1 MNRFLQI
8 SMLSFLALLPSAGN
22 AFTSTNCA
30 QQSIIQDTII
40 KEDTTR
46 ENQLIAEVKNG
57 RKIPTKENVQFFN
70 QLNKYGFKNLFS
82 NNTYNSSIAYKAQI
96 NPNAELFVQDYI
108 KRHNDHL
115 QKMKRWGQPYF
126 NLIESVLQQY
136 GLPKELK
143 YIAVIESNLSS
154 AATSYKGAGGP
165 WQFMPYTARDF
176 GLVVNNFQDERRD
189 YYKSTHA
196 AAKYLLILYR
206 KLHDWLLVMAAY
218 NGGPG
223 KVYSAIKKSGS
234 KNFWNLQFYLPEE
247 SRTYVKRFIAT
258 HYIMEGTGG
267 VTTSGNVGS
276 STDNTP
282 LGSNHQA
289 GNLNRNVKTKES
301 DLSAEEL
308 LAVEFLSISGKY
320 NSLIIAKNIAMDIAL
335 FNRYNPN
342 FDDTLSSS
350 GNFNLRLPSDK
361 MQLFIT
367 KKYPILNESL
377 QALLNSTS
385 IPVEKK

>member
-46 ENQLIAEVKNG
+46 ENQLIEEVKNG

-82 NNTYNSSIAYKAQI
+82 NNTYNSSLSYKTQI